1 MEGDREKLSRKMK
14 RLPVF
19 DTLAAVCF
27 YNCNS
32 SAFGFTVTSD
42 AHKMSKVV
50 FWRLHNSQNRIQSDF
65 TRGIVSD

>member
-27 YNCNS
+27 LS
-32 SAFGFTVTSD
+32 SEIRVRSDLLFGNIY
-42 AHKMSKVV
+42 AKM
-50 FWRLHNSQNRIQSDF
+50 FY
-65 TRGIVSD
+65 